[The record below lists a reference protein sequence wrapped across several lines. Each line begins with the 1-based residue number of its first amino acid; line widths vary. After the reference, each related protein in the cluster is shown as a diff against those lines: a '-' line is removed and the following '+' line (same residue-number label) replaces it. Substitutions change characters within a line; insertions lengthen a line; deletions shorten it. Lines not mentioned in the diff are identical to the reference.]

1 MQLRLNNSIMWSKAS
16 REKVKK
22 KEKSM
27 IKCIESIRI
36 SMNSSIFQGITM
48 SITGKTTKLI
58 FKSLSNVIKW
68 NLISKLG
75 VLTHLNKDIINLQL
89 LLYAKPATQEDT
101 PIWELNLALVELH
114 NKKKIQGFLKSME
127 AVLLLILKQAHLK
140 ARVQSVFQS

>member
-1 MQLRLNNSIMWSKAS
+1 
-16 REKVKK
+16 
-22 KEKSM
+22 
-27 IKCIESIRI
+27 
-36 SMNSSIFQGITM
+36 M

-101 PIWELNLALVELH
+101 PI
-114 NKKKIQGFLKSME
+114 
-127 AVLLLILKQAHLK
+127 
-140 ARVQSVFQS
+140 